1 MRLQFKGGYKLRA
14 ATNSDF
20 TVSEKRIFSWK
31 REFSLE
37 KISPEQILFFLRF
50 FSFPLSFCKVSL
62 KMFLM
67 KPSLRV
73 IKQKKSLSFQKSMMC
88 LRYAFRW
95 RHNYH
100 FNSFCSPIGNNFL
113 CPNIFLSVNPESFDI
128 SFCEKSFG
136 FRKVGQKST
145 TLHFGCSQ
153 LYFEKSDSTSTSLLL
168 ISVNIFSKS

>member
-1 MRLQFKGGYKLRA
+1 M
-14 ATNSDF
+14 
-20 TVSEKRIFSWK
+20 EKRIFFWK

-50 FSFPLSFCKVSL
+50 FSFPLSLCKVSL

-67 KPSLRV
+67 KPSLSV
-73 IKQKKSLSFQKSMMC
+73 IKQKKRLSFQKSMMC

-113 CPNIFLSVNPESFDI
+113 CPNNIFLSVNPESFDI

-153 LYFEKSDSTSTSLLL
+153 LYFEKSDWTSTSPLL
-168 ISVNIFSKS
+168 ISVNIFPKS